1 MRQQQ
6 IFGNRI
12 DWITIGIYILLV
24 FFGWINI
31 FAAVYDEQAN
41 QSIFDF
47 SLNSGKQLIWIFTAF
62 LLIIIIMAI
71 DFKFYMSFSYI
82 IYGAVFL
89 LLVFVLIF
97 ARDIAGSRSW
107 LEIGPLRI
115 QPAEF
120 AKFAVALA
128 LAKYL
133 QDTNAKV
140 TQARTQ
146 LILAALIGLPML
158 MIMAGDKGISLVYLS
173 FIIVLYRE
181 GLSPFIIILGIVAV
195 FLFIL
200 TLFVDETL
208 HLILALTVLA
218 GIVIALGPKTF
229 KRISLVV
236 AGLAVVIAVVSSVD
250 YLISDVLKPHQ
261 QNRIKALIDPEADP
275 LGYGWNVT
283 QSKIAIGS
291 GGFSGKGFLQGT
303 QTKFNFVPEQSTDF
317 IFCTIGE
324 EHGWIGGLTVIVLF
338 IALLYRI
345 VFIAERQKSRFTRV
359 YAYSVLSILF
369 FHFVV
374 NLGMTI
380 GLVPVIGIPLPF
392 FSYGGSSLWS
402 FTILLFILIKLDSHR
417 MQLLVR

>member
-6 IFGNRI
+6 LLGNRI
-12 DWITIGIYILLV
+12 DWITIIIYFALV
-24 FFGWINI
+24 MFGWFNI
-31 FAAVYDEQAN
+31 YAAVYDEQAN

-47 SLNSGKQLIWIFTAF
+47 SLNSGKQLRWIFIVIG
-62 LLIIIIMAI
+62 LIIVIMVI
-71 DFKFYMSFSYI
+71 DFKFYTHFSYV
-82 IYGAVFL
+82 IYGFMIL
-89 LLVFVLIF
+89 LLIFVLLF

-107 LEIGPLRI
+107 LELGPIRI

-120 AKFAVALA
+120 TKFAVALA

-133 QDTNAKV
+133 QDTNAK
-140 TQARTQ
+140 ANLLKTQ
-146 LILAALIGLPML
+146 LTVAAIVGVPML
-158 MIMAGDKGISLVYLS
+158 LIMVGDKGISLVFLS
-173 FIIVLYRE
+173 FIIVMYRE
-181 GLSPFIIILGIVAV
+181 GMSPFIIVLGAIAV

-200 TLFVDETL
+200 TLFVEETY
-208 HLILALTVLA
+208 HLIIALVVLAL
-218 GIVIALGPKTF
+218 IVIALGQKTF
-229 KRISLVV
+229 KRISLII
-236 AGLAVVIAVVSSVD
+236 AGLAVVIIVVSSVD

-291 GGFSGKGFLQGT
+291 GGFNGKGFLQGT

-324 EHGWIGGLTVIVLF
+324 EHGWLGSICVIILF

-345 VFIAERQKSRFTRV
+345 VYIAERQKSRFTRV
-359 YAYSVLSILF
+359 YAYSVLSIIF
-369 FHFVV
+369 FHFIV
-374 NLGMTI
+374 NIGMTI

-417 MQLLVR
+417 MQILVH

>member
-6 IFGNRI
+6 IIGNKI
-12 DWITIGIYILLV
+12 DWVTILIYFGLV
-24 FFGWINI
+24 LFGWFNI

-41 QSIFDF
+41 QNIFDF
-47 SLNSGKQLIWIFTAF
+47 SLNSGKQLVWIFTA
-62 LLIIIIMAI
+62 LALILVIMVI
-71 DFKFYMSFSYI
+71 DFKFYTSFAYV
-82 IYGAVFL
+82 IYGFFIL
-89 LLVFVLIF
+89 LLIFVLIF

-107 LEIGPLRI
+107 LELGSIRI

-128 LAKYL
+128 LAKFL

-140 TQARTQ
+140 TEFKNQM
-146 LILAALIGLPML
+146 ILAALIGGPML
-158 MIMAGDKGISLVYLS
+158 LIMIGDKGISLV
-173 FIIVLYRE
+173 FTAFVIVLYRE
-181 GLSPFIIILGIVAV
+181 GLSPFIIILGLAAV

-200 TLFVDETL
+200 TLFVDETS
-208 HLILALTVLA
+208 HLIIALVVLAL
-218 GIVIALGPKTF
+218 IVIGLGEKTM

-236 AGLAVVIAVVSSVD
+236 AGLMVVIAVVSSVD
-250 YLISDVLKPHQ
+250 YLISDVLQPHQ

-275 LGYGWNVT
+275 LGFGWNVT

-291 GGFSGKGFLQGT
+291 GGFQGKGFLQGT

-324 EHGWIGGLTVIVLF
+324 EHGWIGSLAVIGLFVSLLF
-338 IALLYRI
+338 RI
-345 VFIAERQKSRFTRV
+345 VYIAERQKSRFTRV
-359 YAYSVLSILF
+359 YGYSVLSILF
-369 FHFVV
+369 FHFVI
-374 NLGMTI
+374 NIGMTI

-417 MQLLVR
+417 MQILVR

>member
-1 MRQQQ
+1 M
-6 IFGNRI
+6 
-12 DWITIGIYILLV
+12 
-24 FFGWINI
+24 FGWFNI

-47 SLNSGKQLIWIFTAF
+47 SLNSGKQLRWIFIVIG
-62 LLIIIIMAI
+62 LIIVIMVI
-71 DFKFYMSFSYI
+71 DFKFYTTFSYV
-82 IYGAVFL
+82 IYGFLIL
-89 LLVFVLIF
+89 LLIFVLLF

-107 LEIGPLRI
+107 LELGPIRI

-120 AKFAVALA
+120 TKFAVALA

-133 QDTNAKV
+133 QDTNAK
-140 TQARTQ
+140 ANLISTQ
-146 LILAALIGLPML
+146 LTVAAIVGVPML
-158 MIMAGDKGISLVYLS
+158 LIMVGDKGISLVFTS
-173 FIIVLYRE
+173 FIIIMYRE
-181 GLSPFIIILGIVAV
+181 GMSPFIIVLGIVAV

-200 TLFVDETL
+200 TLFVEETY
-208 HLILALTVLA
+208 HLIIALVVLAL
-218 GIVIALGPKTF
+218 IIIALGPKTL
-229 KRISLVV
+229 KRISLIT
-236 AGLAVVIAVVSSVD
+236 AGLAVVVLVVSSVD
-250 YLISDVLKPHQ
+250 YLISDILQPHQ

-291 GGFSGKGFLQGT
+291 GGFNGKGFSQGT

-324 EHGWIGGLTVIVLF
+324 EHGWIGSMSVIVLF

-345 VFIAERQKSRFTRV
+345 VYIAERQKSRFTRV
-359 YAYSVLSILF
+359 YAYSVLSIIF
-369 FHFVV
+369 FHFIV
-374 NLGMTI
+374 NIGMTI

-417 MQLLVR
+417 MQILVR

>member
-1 MRQQQ
+1 MRNQKLL
-6 IFGNRI
+6 GNSI
-12 DWITIGIYILLV
+12 DWVTIIIYFALV
-24 FFGWINI
+24 LFGWFNI

-47 SLNSGKQLIWIFTAF
+47 SLNSGKQLRWIFIVVG
-62 LLIIIIMAI
+62 LIIIIMVI
-71 DFKFYMSFSYI
+71 DFKFYTTFSYV
-82 IYGAVFL
+82 IYGFMIL
-89 LLVFVLIF
+89 LLIFVLLF

-107 LEIGPLRI
+107 LELGPIRI

-120 AKFAVALA
+120 TKFAVALA

-133 QDTNAKV
+133 QDTNAK
-140 TQARTQ
+140 ANLIKTQ
-146 LILAALIGLPML
+146 LTVAAIVGVPML
-158 MIMAGDKGISLVYLS
+158 LIMVGDKGISLVFTS
-173 FIIVLYRE
+173 FIIVMYRE
-181 GLSPFIIILGIVAV
+181 GMSPFIIVLGIMAV

-200 TLFVDETL
+200 TLFVEETY
-208 HLILALTVLA
+208 HLIIALVVLA
-218 GIVIALGPKTF
+218 MIIIALGQKTV
-229 KRISLVV
+229 KRISLIV
-236 AGLAVVIAVVSSVD
+236 AGLAAVILVVSSVD
-250 YLISDVLKPHQ
+250 YLISDVLQPHQ

-291 GGFSGKGFLQGT
+291 GGFNGKGFLQGT

-324 EHGWIGGLTVIVLF
+324 EHGWLGSMCVIALF

-359 YAYSVLSILF
+359 YAYSVISIIF
-369 FHFVV
+369 FHFIV
-374 NLGMTI
+374 NIGMTI

-417 MQLLVR
+417 MQVLVR